1 MTGRDAHCVKVPDFK
16 IDFGPREAEASVQN
30 RPVCQQ
36 KGLGL
41 LVSVF

>member
-1 MTGRDAHCVKVPDFK
+1 MKVPDFK
-16 IDFGPREAEASVQN
+16 IDFGPQEAEAYVKN
-30 RPVCQQ
+30 RPVCQR